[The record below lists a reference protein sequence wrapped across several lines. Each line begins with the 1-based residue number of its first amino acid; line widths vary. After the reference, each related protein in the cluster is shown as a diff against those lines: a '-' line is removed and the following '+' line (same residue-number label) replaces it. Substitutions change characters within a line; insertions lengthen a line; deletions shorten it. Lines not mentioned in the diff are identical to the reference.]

1 MRKKGKE
8 EPGGNSVR
16 PGKGGESPAEKLEQ
30 TLRGRLMDELEHS
43 GEKTDQEILEM
54 IDEMILEQ
62 SRQELLTLE
71 SREKL
76 RISVFNSV
84 RRLDVLQELVDDP
97 GITEIMINSW
107 DCLFIERG
115 GKIRRC
121 PKSFFSRERLEDVI
135 RQISGRCNRIV
146 NAQRPIADARLE
158 DGSRVNIVLP
168 PVSLNGPMMTIRKF
182 PKEPFTM
189 DTLVK
194 QDSLTEEAAD
204 FLRKLVESGYS
215 ILVGGGTST
224 GKTTFLNAL
233 SAMIPPDERIITIED
248 NAELQL
254 LGVENL
260 VRLEVRDAN
269 LAGDYAVTMR
279 DLIKTALRMRPN
291 RIIIG
296 EVRGA
301 EAYDWLTCLNTGHD
315 GSLGSAHA
323 NSVRDMILR
332 LETMVLMGIDLPVP
346 VIRRQIASGI
356 EILVQLVRDSRG
368 RRMLDEIAEIEGCQ
382 NGEIEVRTLYKR
394 DENGE
399 LQRREPLL
407 HTEKLHRAGFSG

>member
-1 MRKKGKE
+1 MRKKEKE
-8 EPGGNSVR
+8 EPGENSAR

-62 SRQELLTLE
+62 SRHELLTLE

-107 DCLFIERG
+107 DCLFIERE

-368 RRMLDEIAEIEGCQ
+368 RRMLDEIAEIEGCK
-382 NGEIEVRTLYKR
+382 NGEIEVQTLYKR